1 MSTWDAVLRN
11 DVDRVLGR
19 PLSETEHQRLVGYLD
34 LLLRWQRVHRL
45 VGSAD
50 PRWIV
55 RNIVLDSFIFRRVL
69 PAETVDLLDIGS
81 GAGVPG
87 LLLKLVDP
95 SLRLVMVESR
105 RHRASFLSAAI
116 RELALSEVAVVNER
130 IEAVAASLAGRF
142 DAVVARCAGD
152 VMRFFHIALDLAK
165 PGGSVIATGPPK
177 AYQLPIG
184 EWVTVPGPAGQTR
197 RFAIVKRPVLSRER
211 AAD

>member
-1 MSTWDAVLRN
+1 MSTWDAVLKR
-11 DVDRVLGR
+11 DVDMVLGR
-19 PLSETEHQRLVGYLD
+19 SLSESEHQRLVGYLD

-45 VGSAD
+45 VGSSD

-69 PAETVDLLDIGS
+69 PSGTVDLLDIGS

-116 RELALSEVAVVNER
+116 RELALSDAAVVNARVED
-130 IEAVAASLAGRF
+130 VAAEFMGRF

-152 VMRFFHIALDLAK
+152 VMRFFHVALDLVK

-177 AYQLPIG
+177 AYPLLIG
-184 EWVTVPGPAGQTR
+184 EWVTVPGVAGQTR
-197 RFAIVKRPVLSRER
+197 RFAVVKRPVLSRER
-211 AAD
+211 ASE